1 MSKQEWMV
9 GIIGLL
15 AGVVVTI
22 AFGTLYYSSNHNG
35 AGMGEMM
42 RSFGGNPHGETCSV
56 SSCSE

>member
-15 AGVVVTI
+15 AGIVVTI
-22 AFGTLYYSSNHNG
+22 AFGALYYSSNHNG
-35 AGMGEMM
+35 AGMGDMM
-42 RSFGGNPHGETCSV
+42 RDLGGNSKGAMCSA